1 MIRYAMRQDIPA
13 VNLLR
18 AQVGEMHARALPDL
32 FKPGFPQPMQDYA
45 YHMLESENTDI
56 LVCEREGTIRG
67 FAVLE
72 YCRKEESPAHPAQ
85 EICYI
90 HEFGVDETCRRQG
103 IARELMTFIRREA
116 AAKGFRHLEL
126 DMWEFNQNALA
137 FYEAM
142 GFQTIRRYMSMNLE
156 PIEENEKSPVG

>member
-1 MIRYAMRQDIPA
+1 MIRYAMREDIPA
-13 VNLLR
+13 VNRLR
-18 AQVGEMHARALPDL
+18 VQVGEMHAEALPDL

-56 LVCEREGTIRG
+56 LVCERDGVIRG
-67 FAVLE
+67 FAVVE
-72 YCRKEESPAHPAQ
+72 YCRKDESSAHPAQ

-90 HEFGVDETCRRQG
+90 HEFGVDEACRRQG

-116 AAKGFRHLEL
+116 AEKGYRHLEL
-126 DMWEFNQNALA
+126 DMWEFNQSALA

-142 GFQTIRRYMSMNLE
+142 GFRTIRRYMSMNLE
-156 PIEENEKSPVG
+156 ASGEDEKSPVG